1 MFTRVRED
9 RPALGYGRFGGFALL
24 WLASVTS
31 ALGNGMRWVA
41 LPLLAAGQSGD
52 PWTISLIAA
61 AEELPWLLFGLL
73 SGVLADRF
81 DRRRLALGAD
91 LGRAAVMVAFTVAV
105 ACGFA
110 PVGLIVVLG
119 FVLTCGDTVAAPA
132 LAGLLPAVVP
142 PVERPAAN
150 GRLLAGVQITDTLI
164 GSTAGAALFAAAA
177 VLPFAV
183 DAATF
188 LASAACLILLR
199 VPAPSVPAPSVPAP
213 SVPASSVQA
222 SSVPASGTPAP
233 SVSAPSAPG
242 SSAPGSSAPA
252 PIDPRPGRGGGI
264 RAGITAGLRLM
275 WADPAV
281 RGLCLLQ
288 AVTSVAYAG
297 IVAVLVLFATRVLGF
312 GPAGF
317 GLLLAVYAVGGV
329 AGGVAAGRLAR
340 WLGPRRCLVVAVAG
354 TAVCV
359 AALGGARGTAVAVA
373 AAGLLGVATTLGDA
387 LAATLRQALVPDAY
401 IGRVTSAFRIVGRGA
416 APVGAL
422 AAGALAHAY
431 GLRTPFY
438 AGAILVAAG
447 LAAFTPLLRKATVSP
462 ARRA

>member
-1 MFTRVRED
+1 MFIRGRQGRSAP
-9 RPALGYGRFGGFALL
+9 RPGHRRPGGFALL

-52 PWTISLIAA
+52 PWTISLITV

-73 SGVLADRF
+73 AGALADRF

-91 LGRAAVMVAFTVAV
+91 LARGAVMVAFTVAV

-110 PVGLIVVLG
+110 PIGLVVALG

-132 LAGLLPAVVP
+132 LAGLLPAVVAP
-142 PVERPAAN
+142 PRRPAAN
-150 GRLLAGVQITDTLI
+150 GRLLAGVQVTDTLI

-188 LASAACLILLR
+188 LASAACLVLLR
-199 VPAPSVPAPSVPAP
+199 VPAPA
-213 SVPASSVQA
+213 
-222 SSVPASGTPAP
+222 
-233 SVSAPSAPG
+233 
-242 SSAPGSSAPA
+242 
-252 PIDPRPGRGGGI
+252 DPRPGGGGV

-317 GLLLAVYAVGGV
+317 GLLLAVYALGGV

-359 AALGGARGTAVAVA
+359 AALGAARATVVAVA
-373 AAGLLGVATTLGDA
+373 AAGLLGAAATLGDA
-387 LAATLRQALVPDAY
+387 LAATLRQALVPDAC
-401 IGRVTSAFRIVGRGA
+401 IGRVTSALRIVGRGA

-422 AAGALAHAY
+422 AAGALAHAC

-438 AGAILVAAG
+438 AGAIAIAAG
-447 LAAFTPLLRKATVSP
+447 LAAFAPLLYRRPTGDRTLTTNPGASP
-462 ARRA
+462 SRAASPT

>member
-1 MFTRVRED
+1 MFTRERDD
-9 RPALGYGRFGGFALL
+9 RPALGHRRSGGFALL

-52 PWTISLIAA
+52 PWTISLITA

-73 SGVLADRF
+73 AGVLADRF

-199 VPAPSVPAPSVPAP
+199 VPAPSA
-213 SVPASSVQA
+213 PASSVH
-222 SSVPASGTPAP
+222 AP
-233 SVSAPSAPG
+233 SDSAPSAPA
-242 SSAPGSSAPA
+242 SSAQAPTIPALSAPAPSTPGSSAPA

-354 TAVCV
+354 TVVCV
-359 AALGGARGTAVAVA
+359 AALGGARGTVAAVA

-447 LAAFTPLLRKATVSP
+447 LAAFTPLLRKVTVSP
-462 ARRA
+462 A